1 MSVLTEALT
10 ISKFDA
16 SLSIEKIT
24 LEKATVN
31 LYSVA
36 ADLATKEP
44 ALDEYEIVLSEAPKT
59 NVFTLPFTMQ
69 EVEFGPEQLPLN
81 QELNLKDYDSVSE
94 TEAWKNGELV
104 VYRPE
109 NIVNS
114 YPLYH
119 KSKTGNIYGTG
130 KIGHLMR
137 SESIDAKG
145 WRVWNQ
151 TKIGTGNIIIT
162 VPQDFLDKAVYP
174 VVVDPTFG
182 YTSIGAS
189 SGNGNNLLGCKF
201 SLTENGSVT
210 AISIYIA
217 SGGSAANI
225 EFGIY
230 DSSKNK
236 KFGETTGVARPVD
249 DWATISGLSVSL
261 SAGDYYLCAYSDN
274 YNAKYDAG
282 GAAQSFWGG
291 TAWNDPIVPGGNI
304 DWKISIHA
312 DYTVTSTY
320 SPKTR
325 SSLPSTMVAMLNS
338 KILFG

>member
-44 ALDEYEIVLSEAPKT
+44 ALDEYEIVLSEAPKS
-59 NVFTLPFTMQ
+59 NVFPLPFTTKGLVFYYQ
-69 EVEFGPEQLPLN
+69 PPLTE
-81 QELNLKDYDSVSE
+81 ELDPREYDTITE
-94 TEAWKNGELV
+94 TEATRKEQVV

-109 NIVNS
+109 NIVGS
-114 YPLYH
+114 YAAYH
-119 KSKTGNIYGTG
+119 TSKNGNEYSTG
-130 KIGHLMR
+130 KAFHIYR
-137 SESIDAKG
+137 PWAEDTKG
-145 WRVWNQ
+145 WRVWCQ
-151 TKIGTGNIIIT
+151 LKIQDSALIIT
-162 VPQDFLDKAVYP
+162 VPQEFIDKAVYP
-174 VVVDPTFG
+174 VIIDPTFG

-189 SGNGNNLLGCKF
+189 SGNGNDLLGCKF

-261 SAGDYYLCAYSDN
+261 SAGDYYLCAHSDN
-274 YNAKYDAG
+274 YNTKYDAG